1 MKIDKIKLT
10 VAMIKKGYNVQ
21 QLAKAAGVSRTTI
34 SYIRSGKT
42 ASLDV
47 SVKLALALGVD
58 LKELLSENQSEAV

>member
-21 QLAKAAGVSRTTI
+21 QLAKAAGVSRATI

-42 ASLDV
+42 TSLDV
-47 SVKLALALGVD
+47 GVKLALALGVGI
-58 LKELLSENQSEAV
+58 KELLSED

>member
-21 QLAKAAGVSRTTI
+21 QLAKAAGVSIATI

-42 ASLDV
+42 TSLDV
-47 SVKLALALGVD
+47 GVKLALALGVGI
-58 LKELLSENQSEAV
+58 KELLSED